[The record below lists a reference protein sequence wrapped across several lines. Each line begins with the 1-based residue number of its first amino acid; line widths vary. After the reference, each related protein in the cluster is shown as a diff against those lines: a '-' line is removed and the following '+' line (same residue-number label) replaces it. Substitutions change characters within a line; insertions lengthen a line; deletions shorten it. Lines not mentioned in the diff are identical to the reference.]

1 MPRGQYD
8 RSQMRKPIVSDDKTE
23 AVSGFFPVKVL
34 RNYRPIGD
42 YRIITEDEITKE
54 RTYHE
59 PPELNADQ
67 DEGIE
72 LQLRAGQMGGVP
84 VDEAKRMISLGIAER
99 ADEIAIH

>member
-1 MPRGQYD
+1 
-8 RSQMRKPIVSDDKTE
+8 MRKAVSDEKNETASAE
-23 AVSGFFPVKVL
+23 FFPVKVL
-34 RNYRPIGD
+34 RNYRPMGD

-59 PPELNADQ
+59 PPDLNEDQ